1 MVPDKTKLTVAF
13 DVRRLADSV
22 RYGWHNMGITRY
34 TKSLYNLLACAGGVN
49 VGPVIYADTDEPS
62 LFSLDVAANQV
73 QHALGREIPLA
84 WQKRNVFTFQA
95 LKVLSH
101 IRRGRS
107 IANPLARKLGQFTY
121 ETIPFPSRIRMQWDI
136 YHSPVNALPPPEW
149 TGNAAR
155 VLTVHDCLHLK
166 FPELFPWG
174 TPPIRKALD
183 SLDVDRDYIIC
194 DSDCTR
200 RDVMSFIPI
209 AEERTHIIPLAVDA
223 LFTNPRRELAHQLL
237 QSVGVVPGK
246 YVLALAQPEPR
257 KNILIL
263 AKAFHRIRTNPA
275 FSDYVLLLV
284 AAGSHLNTISGEL
297 QASGLPK
304 SSFEI
309 VVVIDDETLS
319 GLYGC
324 AALFAY
330 VSSYEGFG
338 IPVLEAM
345 SAGCPVVV
353 SNTSSL
359 PEVAADA
366 GQYVDPTSVEEIAA
380 GLTRVLGNESVRES
394 MIARGKKRTKVFSWE
409 KTAAMTLDFYE
420 QVFESL
426 LTCKKRP

>member
-22 RYGWHNMGITRY
+22 RYGLRILGITLY
-34 TKSLYNLLACAGGVN
+34 TKSLYNLLACAGSVN
-49 VGPVIYADTDEPS
+49 VGPVIYADTDELS

-107 IANPLARKLGQFTY
+107 IANPY

-136 YHSPVNALPPPEW
+136 YHSPFNALPPPEW

-166 FPELFPWG
+166 YPELFPLG

-183 SLDVDRDYIIC
+183 SVDVDRDYIIC

-223 LFTNPRRELAHQLL
+223 LFTNPRGELAHQLL

-257 KNILIL
+257 KNILRL

-275 FSDYVLLLV
+275 FSDYVLILV

-309 VVVIDDETLS
+309 VVGIDDETLS

-330 VSSYEGFG
+330 VSLYEGFG

-394 MIARGKKRTKVFSWE
+394 MIARGKKRAKVFSWE

-420 QVFESL
+420 QVFESI